1 MKMEL
6 KLLINLLL
14 GLSLLANA
22 EEDDSGECDRF
33 CPEDLKAVVFSP
45 KLKSR
50 IDFLQRT
57 VNAAIDGLETLH
69 KKSSNLPDELKSQ
82 MGVKMDGE
90 GGGPDDLRSLLNDLI
105 GHLVRADTRA
115 WNRVSDTNAD
125 IMDKSRAPKAPKS
138 LSNLKTEIDGL
149 TKSLKESEESFEPL
163 LTELGSSL
171 GKLLSPMM
179 MIIEGMMKIGGGEM
193 GVDKLKGMVDNLMGK
208 VLLKMVTNKMA
219 EDKDEKKPQ
228 PVLFG
233 ELIGL
238 TEKLEKDFHVLGR
251 KLNLPDFWKG
261 ELFRFGD
268 EGVDHDKSTNEDDVL
283 VGEDVD
289 FITTLVEKYMS

>member
-1 MKMEL
+1 MKH
-6 KLLINLLL
+6 
-14 GLSLLANA
+14 
-22 EEDDSGECDRF
+22 
-33 CPEDLKAVVFSP
+33 
-45 KLKSR
+45 KSENTIYQFYFKR
-50 IDFLQRT
+50 
-57 VNAAIDGLETLH
+57 
-69 KKSSNLPDELKSQ
+69 
-82 MGVKMDGE
+82 
-90 GGGPDDLRSLLNDLI
+90 
-105 GHLVRADTRA
+105 
-115 WNRVSDTNAD
+115 
-125 IMDKSRAPKAPKS
+125 RAPKAPKS

-149 TKSLKESEESFEPL
+149 TKSLMESEESFEPL

-219 EDKDEKKPQ
+219 EDKDVGKQQ

-238 TEKLEKDFHVLGR
+238 TKKLEKDFHVLGR
-251 KLNLPDFWKG
+251 KLRLPDFWKG

-268 EGVDHDKSTNEDDVL
+268 EGVYHGSTTNEDDVL